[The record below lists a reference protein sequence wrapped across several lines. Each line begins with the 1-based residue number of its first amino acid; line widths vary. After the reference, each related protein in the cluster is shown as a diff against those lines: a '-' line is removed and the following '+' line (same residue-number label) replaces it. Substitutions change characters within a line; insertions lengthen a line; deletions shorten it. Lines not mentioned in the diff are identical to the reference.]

1 MIIKKNLCIVV
12 VEEKFQQVSHS
23 LSFVMTRWSVQHNSD
38 EKKKSLKERKELK
51 MTGLCS
57 VMKKRASI
65 GHGMMEDGSRKTN
78 CLEDGLQ

>member
-1 MIIKKNLCIVV
+1 MIKKY
-12 VEEKFQQVSHS
+12 
-23 LSFVMTRWSVQHNSD
+23 NSD
-38 EKKKSLKERKELK
+38 EKKEKSFKKRKELK

-65 GHGMMEDGSRKTN
+65 GHGRIEDGSRKTN

>member
-1 MIIKKNLCIVV
+1 
-12 VEEKFQQVSHS
+12 
-23 LSFVMTRWSVQHNSD
+23 
-38 EKKKSLKERKELK
+38 

-78 CLEDGLQ
+78 CLEDGLQQSTTHTSKGKAYILRFKYDKILTNKPSRKQFSGENPF

>member
-1 MIIKKNLCIVV
+1 MHSSSRRKISASQSHFVIRYDKMISTTYIT
-12 VEEKFQQVSHS
+12 
-23 LSFVMTRWSVQHNSD
+23 VMSD
-38 EKKKSLKERKELK
+38 EKKKSLKKRKELK